1 MERLIVEQGTQE
13 WHDLRAKYTRT
24 ASRTPIV
31 LGLSPFSKI
40 EDLAK
45 ELKYGIKPFYN
56 KAMQR
61 GNELEPMVR
70 ELANKHFNDVF
81 EPAVGVNADFLA
93 SLDGINFD
101 GDTIIEIKVSEHTYN
116 DVKNGRIPEH
126 YKAQM
131 LHQLFVFEAKKA
143 YLVAYSEKED
153 AIAVS
158 EAVLDD
164 PLWFWGMLTAWDNF
178 DEFMKDYEYE
188 APEEVEHIDTEWE
201 IVALKL
207 REINDRKKE
216 LEAEEKEYKET
227 LISMANGIKSKGFG
241 VTVFPT
247 RKKTVDYKKLIAE
260 NKLDVKPYEKESTS
274 WSVKVS

>member
-1 MERLIVEQGTQE
+1 MERIMVEQGSQE
-13 WHDLRAKYTRT
+13 WHDLRSKYQRT

-31 LGLSPFSKI
+31 LGLSPFQKN

-45 ELKYGIKPFYN
+45 ELKFGMKPYYN
-56 KAMQR
+56 NAMKR

-93 SLDGINFD
+93 SLDGINLD

-116 DVKNGRIPEH
+116 EVKSGLIPEH

-131 LHQLFVFEAKKA
+131 LHQIYVFEAKRA
-143 YLVAYSEKED
+143 YLVAYSEKNDE
-153 AIAVS
+153 IAVS

-164 PLWFWGMLTAWDNF
+164 PSWFFGMLTAWDNF
-178 DEFMKDYEYE
+178 EEFMKTYEYE
-188 APEEVEHIDTEWE
+188 APEEVEHTDTEWE
-201 IVALKL
+201 IMACKL

-216 LEAEEKEYKET
+216 LEAEEAEYKEA
-227 LISMANGIKSKGFG
+227 LLAMANGVKSKGFG
-241 VTVFPT
+241 VTVYPT
-247 RKKTVDYKKLIAE
+247 KRKSVDYKMLLTE
-260 NKLDVKPYEKESTS
+260 NKIDTAPYTKESIS
-274 WSVKVS
+274 WAVKVS

>member
-1 MERLIVEQGTQE
+1 MERILVTQGTDE

-31 LGLSPFSKI
+31 LGLSPFEKT

-45 ELKYGIKPFYN
+45 ELKYGIKPYYN
-56 KAMQR
+56 DKMRR

-70 ELANKHFNDVF
+70 ELANQHFNDVF
-81 EPAVGVNADFLA
+81 EPAVGVNAGFLA

-116 DVKNGRIPEH
+116 DVKNGRIPAH

-131 LHQLFVFEAKKA
+131 LHQIYVFEAKQA
-143 YLVAYSEKED
+143 YLVAYSEKEN

-164 PLWFWGMLTAWDNF
+164 PIWFWDTVIAWDNF
-178 DEFMKDYEYE
+178 DSFMEDYEYE
-188 APEEVEHIDTEWE
+188 APEEVEHTEKEWE
-201 IVALKL
+201 KIALKL
-207 REINDRKKE
+207 KKIKDKKE
-216 LEAEEKEYKET
+216 KIEAEEKECKEAI
-227 LISMANGIKSKGFG
+227 LSMANGIKSKGFG
-241 VTVFPT
+241 VSVFPT
-247 RKKTVDYKKLIAE
+247 KKSTIDYKKLISD
-260 NKLDVKPYEKESTS
+260 NKLNTTSYKKETVS
-274 WSVKVS
+274 WSVRIS

>member
-1 MERLIVEQGTQE
+1 MERILVDQGSQE
-13 WHDLRAKYTRT
+13 WHDLRAKHTRT
-24 ASRTPIV
+24 ASRTPVV
-31 LGLSPFSKI
+31 LGLSPFAKT

-45 ELKYGIKPFYN
+45 ELKYGIKPYYN
-56 KAMQR
+56 DKMRR

-81 EPAVGVNADFLA
+81 EPAVGVEADFLA

-116 DVKNGRIPEH
+116 EIKNGHIPEY

-131 LHQLFVFEAKKA
+131 LHQLYVFGAKQS

-164 PLWFWGMLTAWDNF
+164 ANWFFGMVEAWDKF
-178 DEFMKDYEYE
+178 DAFMKDYEYE
-188 APEEVEHIDTEWE
+188 APEEVEHTEMEWE
-201 IVALKL
+201 MVALKL
-207 REINDRKKE
+207 KEINDRKKE
-216 LEAEEKEYKET
+216 LEAEEKEYREA
-227 LISMANGIKSKGFG
+227 LIAMANGVKSKGFG
-241 VTVFPT
+241 VSVFPT
-247 RKKTVDYKKLIAE
+247 KKSTVDYKKLLAE
-260 NKLDVKPYEKESTS
+260 NNLDTEPYKKETVS
-274 WSVKVS
+274 WSVRVS

>member
-1 MERLIVEQGTQE
+1 MVEQGSQE
-13 WHDLRAKYTRT
+13 WHDLRSKYPRT

-31 LGLSPFSKI
+31 LGLSPFQKK

-45 ELKYGIKPFYN
+45 ELKYNIKPYYN
-56 KAMQR
+56 NAMKR

-116 DVKNGRIPEH
+116 EVKSGRIPEH

-131 LHQLFVFEAKKA
+131 LHQIYVFEAKRA
-143 YLVAYSEKED
+143 YLVAYSEKENR
-153 AIAVS
+153 IAVS

-164 PLWFWGMLTAWDNF
+164 ANWFFGMLTAWDNF
-178 DEFMKDYEYE
+178 DAFMKDYEYE
-188 APEEVEHIDTEWE
+188 ATEEIEHTDMEWE
-201 IVALKL
+201 MVALKL
-207 REINDRKKE
+207 KEISDRKKE
-216 LEAEEKEYKET
+216 LEAEEKEYKEA
-227 LISMANGIKSKGFG
+227 LLAMANGIKSKGFG
-241 VTVFPT
+241 VSVFPT
-247 RKKTVDYKKLIAE
+247 KKSTVDYKKLIAE
-260 NKLDVKPYEKESTS
+260 NNLDTAPYKKETVS
-274 WSVKVS
+274 WSVRVS

>member
-1 MERLIVEQGTQE
+1 MERFLCEQGSQE
-13 WHDLRAKYTRT
+13 WHELRAKYTRT

-40 EDLAK
+40 DDLAK
-45 ELKYGIKPFYN
+45 ELKYGIKPYYN
-56 KAMQR
+56 DKMKR

-81 EPAVGVNADFLA
+81 EPAVGVEADFLA

-131 LHQLFVFEAKKA
+131 LHQLYVFGAKQS

-153 AIAVS
+153 AIVVS
-158 EAVLDD
+158 EAVHDD
-164 PLWFWGMLTAWDNF
+164 PLWFWDMVTAWDNF
-178 DEFMKDYEYE
+178 DAFMKDYEYE
-188 APEEVEHIDTEWE
+188 ATEEIEHTDMEWE
-201 IVALKL
+201 MVALKL
-207 REINDRKKE
+207 KEISDRKKE
-216 LEAEEKEYKET
+216 LEAEEKEYKEA
-227 LISMANGIKSKGFG
+227 LLAMANGIKSKGFG
-241 VTVFPT
+241 VSVFPT
-247 RKKTVDYKKLIAE
+247 KKSTVDYKKLIAE
-260 NKLDVKPYEKESTS
+260 NNLDTAPYKKETVS
-274 WSVKVS
+274 WSVRVS